1 MGYRVSIILDHSYE
15 GGLTPIIFTMITYY
29 SLFEKNRHERLL
41 LENFFLLR
49 IKYSYLYFLGILY
62 FFTPN
67 RIFYGNVSGI
77 VGGFIIKNYRK
88 ILLPKLI
95 WIYDLEKS
103 LGLNKIKSLYKKL
116 NIYNKEMKRILREFD
131 RDSINEIILNYN
143 SLNN

>member
-49 IKYSYLYFLGILY
+49 IKYSYLYLLGILY

-67 RIFYGNVSGI
+67 RTFYGNVSGI
-77 VGGFIIKNYRK
+77 VGRLIIKNYRN

-95 WIYDLEKS
+95 WVYDLEDN

-116 NIYNKEMKRILREFD
+116 NINNNEMRRMLREY
-131 RDSINEIILNYN
+131 DSDSLDEIILNNN